1 LIDASGTIV
10 TGAFKDEKIE
20 GPGELKSSYAG
31 LQYTGE
37 FKDGYLSAKGILY
50 WTSADNRQLKWSGVT
65 DGTTFLSGKFEV
77 RLND

>member
-37 FKDGYLSAKGILY
+37 FKDG
-50 WTSADNRQLKWSGVT
+50 
-65 DGTTFLSGKFEV
+65 
-77 RLND
+77 